1 MKKPSTI
8 EKFYVYPCFWSNHL
22 QQWMQEE
29 TQMKKALLVLL
40 MTLVAV
46 TAFAGKIGGN
56 AGVSV
61 MFGTQLDQ
69 ELSENNILMFGFYAE
84 SINTLGREGKVE
96 FALGARVDVCTE
108 NMEFSNIALSAVAG
122 VGASINFTDSLSL
135 YVMPGFGSYFLTGYK
150 DKAATG
156 EDVQLNLLG
165 IGLMTGLRFEIGES
179 GFVLNLSGSGIYPI
193 SALTVSNE
201 QKSSLLF
208 TAGAGVGV
216 SF

>member
-1 MKKPSTI
+1 
-8 EKFYVYPCFWSNHL
+8 
-22 QQWMQEE
+22 
-29 TQMKKALLVLL
+29 MKKAILILL

-56 AGVSV
+56 AGASV

-122 VGASINFTDSLSL
+122 VGANINLTDSLSL